1 MSVPTVVPD
10 VRLVITGHTAEGRG
24 QVVSDTEIGP
34 MPGLS
39 ADSWQAYVLWALSQV
54 PTLPDDGLS
63 AVDPSAAG
71 PGSIR
76 LVQCVVYPDNQAP
89 PAGDAAVLAAIQ
101 RTPGDQSAMH
111 YTNSLDL
118 VIVIDGE
125 VEVVLD
131 DQRTTLR
138 QGDFLVQN
146 GTRHEWRN
154 HGDVPARL
162 AVVVIGA
169 EHRGF

>member
-1 MSVPTVVPD
+1 V
-10 VRLVITGHTAEGRG
+10 
-24 QVVSDTEIGP
+24 
-34 MPGLS
+34 
-39 ADSWQAYVLWALSQV
+39 
-54 PTLPDDGLS
+54 LPDDGL
-63 AVDPSAAG
+63 AAIDSGASG

-76 LVQCVVYPDNQAP
+76 LVQCVVYPDGQQP
-89 PAGDAAVLAAIQ
+89 PTGDAAVLAAIQ
-101 RTPGDQSAMH
+101 RTPGESSAMH

-118 VIVIDGE
+118 VIVISGE

-131 DQRTTLR
+131 DERTTLR

-146 GTRHEWRN
+146 GTRHEWLN
-154 HGDVPARL
+154 HGTEPARL